1 MKYLSVAG
9 IWAFLL
15 GGASMVES
23 PTILGAILFLGG
35 LIVTYISSR
44 YWEWE
49 DIT

>member
-1 MKYLSVAG
+1 MKYLSVLG

-15 GGASMVES
+15 GGASMVEE

-35 LIVTYISSR
+35 LVVTYICSK